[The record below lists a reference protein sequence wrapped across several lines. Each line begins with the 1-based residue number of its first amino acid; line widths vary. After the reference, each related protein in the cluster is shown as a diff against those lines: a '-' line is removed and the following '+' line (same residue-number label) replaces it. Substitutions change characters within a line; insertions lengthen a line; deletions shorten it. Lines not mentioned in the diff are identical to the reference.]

1 MFSVISVQI
10 FVIFVVDAKNKNL
23 SYCDEIHTNLEELLK
38 TESESESVGG
48 YFVMSYTNSP
58 KELTIDEEMKEKLV
72 QWIQGYFK
80 QCQSDATSQN

>member
-1 MFSVISVQI
+1 MFVFSVISVQI
-10 FVIFVVDAKNKNL
+10 FVIFVLNAKNKNL
-23 SYCDEIHTNLEELLK
+23 SYCDLEELLK

-48 YFVMSYTNSP
+48 YFVMSYKSSL

>member
-1 MFSVISVQI
+1 MFFRSYDFSMFVFSVISVEI
-10 FVIFVVDAKNKNL
+10 FVIFVLNAKNKNL
-23 SYCDEIHTNLEELLK
+23 PYCDLEELLK

-58 KELTIDEEMKEKLV
+58 KELTIDEEKKEKLV

-80 QCQSDATSQN
+80 QCQ